1 MTRSQ
6 QELFDYVKASPRMVS
21 EVARHFA
28 CSIGTASVRLNRL
41 RDLGFLTARTRSG
54 AYVYEVKS

>member
-6 QELFDYVKASPRMVS
+6 QELLDYVKASPRGVS

-28 CSIGTASVRLNRL
+28 VTVGTASARLNKL
-41 RDLGFLTARTRSG
+41 RERGFLTAHSRSG
-54 AYVYEVKS
+54 AYVYEVKA